1 MPTQFVNPSPN
12 MPLGHV
18 LAFDFPV
25 RENEYRAASCLANIN
40 LRAPVTEK
48 LYGLLGNPGREQG
61 HPCIRE
67 YGLAGQLA
75 VEPEDPGFEPY
86 QDQVVDIERGIKI
99 DHTGRLS
106 GSFARYLACDRFY
119 SKVRIFAH
127 PLAPDEGNPVLLYE
141 KIVSLEPAT
150 TSAPNVWFWKDASRQ
165 ELLYTAH
172 AEVIARDKL
181 KEEQVYK
188 LITKWEFYE
197 KVNQQRSERMP
208 ISGFDEA
215 VTFEV
220 IGEAQ
225 TL

>member
-12 MPLGHV
+12 MPLSHM

-25 RENEYRAASCLANIN
+25 LENEYRAASCLANIN

-48 LYGLLGNPGREQG
+48 LYGKLGDPKQEQG

-67 YGLAGQLA
+67 FGLAGQLGI
-75 VEPEDPGFEPY
+75 EDEDPGIEPY

-99 DHTGRLS
+99 DHTARLS

-119 SKVRIFAH
+119 SKVRMFAH
-127 PLAPDEGNPVLLYE
+127 PLAPAEGNPVLLYE
-141 KIVSLEPAT
+141 KVVSLEPAT
-150 TSAPNVWFWKDASRQ
+150 NGPNVWFWKDASRK

-172 AEVIARDKL
+172 AEVIAREKL
-181 KEEQVYK
+181 DQEQVYK

-197 KVNQQRSERMP
+197 KIDEQRGERMP